1 MARNVPL
8 SKCSKDRCWLLV
20 ARWSEM
26 KELEWTLWVLPK
38 TLLHCFSDVFCALSS
53 IVGGLSRIR
62 DKNIEIVDVFT
73 FPWSLW
79 PKTISICSWVWVR
92 ESWMNV
98 VHHYHL
104 NYRRRTLSCWIFIII
119 ASTLCFILF
128 SSVFKEKT
136 LSGLPKLFGKTGFG
150 MWVMV
155 VKHKKPEDSE
165 TGERK
170 TSLMTMTRL

>member
-1 MARNVPL
+1 MSHWANARKIVAG
-8 SKCSKDRCWLLV
+8 CWLLV
-20 ARWSEM
+20 EVRWRNWNGRCGFF
-26 KELEWTLWVLPK
+26 LRLW
-38 TLLHCFSDVFCALSS
+38 LHCFSDVFCALSS

-128 SSVFKEKT
+128 SSLFKEKT